1 MYKKPIF
8 ISPRTFRSYQDFTLD
23 SARAEGWNDAM
34 RFIFAEEL
42 KEQEDNMVTKLR
54 DSFYLITTEIEAE
67 DE

>member
-1 MYKKPIF
+1 MHKKPIF
-8 ISPRTFRSYQDFTLD
+8 ISSRTFRSYQDFALD

-34 RFIFAEEL
+34 RFIFMEEL

-67 DE
+67 GE

>member
-8 ISPRTFRSYQDFTLD
+8 ISPRTFCNYEDFALD

-42 KEQEDNMVTKLR
+42 EAEKENEATKLR
-54 DSFYLITTEIEAE
+54 EKFYLITTEIEAE
-67 DE
+67 VE